1 MILNALQRVSW
12 AARQTIEAME
22 ITVADTTETTETAE
36 ITEPT
41 EIAVVGEPTEDA
53 KSTRSVSAAKFT
65 GFNEELIIGYFEA
78 QKIDV
83 SSSRICYL
91 WKHFY

>member
-1 MILNALQRVSW
+1 MILTALQRVSW

-22 ITVADTTETTETAE
+22 IPGAETTETAE
-36 ITEPT
+36 ISEPT
-41 EIAVVGEPTEDA
+41 EVAVANETTEDV
-53 KSTRSVSAAKFT
+53 KPTRFVSAANFT

-83 SSSRICYL
+83 SPNRICFL